1 MKNSA
6 TLEGWALAVVREL
19 PGVVEVAA
27 PPEGSRA
34 DAMIRFEGQ
43 RLPATVEVKRHLD
56 AATAH
61 AVLSQVA
68 EGQQDRCLV
77 VAETT
82 TAGARDLLEARGI
95 GYIDAAGNASIR
107 MPGLLVR
114 TGSFSASAVIVP
126 RKSRPSIVRLSGKS
140 GLVAQV
146 LLLGGERPWTITE
159 LARKAGVSVGLTHRV
174 LGRLETISLVTAEGQ
189 GPAKVRR
196 LVAPAALLDLW
207 ADEDAEPKAARLP
220 AYMLSRG
227 GAPAPDSVSRRL
239 SKAGFAH
246 AVTGVAAAGHWAPA
260 LTATTITQVR
270 VTATVA
276 AEEVLGELDARAVSE
291 GANLLV
297 VQGADDSELRL
308 AHQVNGTWFAAA
320 PRIYL
325 DALRDPRRG
334 REQAVAFRSAVIGF

>member
-1 MKNSA
+1 VKNGA
-6 TLEGWALAVVREL
+6 ALEAWALAVVREL
-19 PGVVEVAA
+19 PGVIEVTA
-27 PPEGSRA
+27 PAEGSRA
-34 DAMIRFEGQ
+34 DALIRFEGQ
-43 RLPATVEVKRHLD
+43 RRSVIVEVKRRLD
-56 AATAH
+56 VVTAH

-68 EGQQDRCLV
+68 EGQRDRCLV

-114 TGSFSASAVIVP
+114 TGAFTASAVIVP
-126 RKSRPSIVRLSGKS
+126 KSRPSIVRLSGKT
-140 GLVAQV
+140 GLVAQA
-146 LLLGGERPWTITE
+146 LLLGGEREWTITD
-159 LARKAGVSVGLTHRV
+159 LANQAGVSAGLTHRV
-174 LGRLETISLVTAEGQ
+174 LGRLETISLVTAEGR

-220 AYMLSRG
+220 TYMLSRG
-227 GAPAPDSVSRRL
+227 GAPAPDLVSRHL

-246 AVTGVAAAGHWAPA
+246 AITGVAAAGHWAPA

-270 VTATVA
+270 VTATAA
-276 AEEVLGELDARAVSE
+276 AEDVLGALNARAVSE

-308 AHQVNGTWFAAA
+308 ARQVNGTWFAAA
-320 PRIYL
+320 TRIYL